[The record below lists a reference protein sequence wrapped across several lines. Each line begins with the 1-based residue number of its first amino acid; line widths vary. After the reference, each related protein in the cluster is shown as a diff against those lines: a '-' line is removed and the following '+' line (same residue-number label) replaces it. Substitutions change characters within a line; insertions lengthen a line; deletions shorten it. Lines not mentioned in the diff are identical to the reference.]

1 MKFWDKAVTGSF
13 LGRQSY
19 FILMLNSSNWFIFP
33 DTCNCHGTDIL
44 TIDHHPDFY
53 DGALLEHPI
62 LKGDYTFNAPT
73 GNADVADGL
82 HPKGYFTK
90 PGKFWSIYDF
100 SNDKVLSNN
109 NVSLR
114 HDYPPTL
121 ELWNSL
127 SICFPL

>member
-1 MKFWDKAVTGSF
+1 
-13 LGRQSY
+13 
-19 FILMLNSSNWFIFP
+19 MLNSSNWFIFP

-121 ELWNSL
+121 ELWNSF
-127 SICFPL
+127 SSCFSL